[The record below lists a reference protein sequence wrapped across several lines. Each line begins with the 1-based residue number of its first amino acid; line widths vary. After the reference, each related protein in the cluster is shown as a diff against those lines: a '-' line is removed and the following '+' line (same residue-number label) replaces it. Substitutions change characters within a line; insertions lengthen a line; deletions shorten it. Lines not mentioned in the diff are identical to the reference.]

1 MTTEQ
6 KIIELLDGKYQ
17 YETIEYFQLNEEDR
31 DKIANTIMNDFFY
44 NIKQDENYR
53 NFYLEFVDFRIEEF
67 IRQEKY
73 EAVDLYERLKNQIIF
88 Y

>member
-53 NFYLEFVDFRIEEF
+53 NFYLEFVDFRIQEF